1 MRVVLRI
8 IWRLLAFV
16 GKELVE
22 TLRRPGAIVSLIL
35 DRSSS
40 WPSSGPDPTAS
51 AGSWRRSWWSRAS
64 SELPGESTDYQELA
78 GPAPHIAGVVQ
89 IGRRPRRACGPVRS
103 TFSW

>member
-35 DRSSS
+35 
-40 WPSSGPDPTAS
+40 GPFLIMAVFG
-51 AGSWRRSWWSRAS
+51 AGSNGIRRQLETIVVVPAS

-78 GPAPHIAGVVQ
+78 GPTPAHRRCRPGSGGGRGAPAG
-89 IGRRPRRACGPVRS
+89 R
-103 TFSW
+103 